1 MATLT
6 DIATAC
12 GVSKATVSRVLN
24 NDSDFSVSLQTR
36 NEILS
41 TAAALNYDVEKQLR
55 SRKKQNLSTQVDS
68 AKPSVLKIGILS
80 HDLTDQTTCDDYY
93 NQIFSSIIS
102 TLNSLT
108 LPFQFEFRHSF
119 RDSYEELEGLDGLI
133 VLGKLRVDPFHPVM
147 NTIKYKLSVDYKAP
161 ENLFDSV
168 RVDFHE
174 VIRTAIA
181 HFHSLGLYDIG
192 FVGAYDYIT
201 DFKTGKRER
210 QLEYR
215 HKAFIDYCLHDH
227 IDPADKVWITDS
239 FYTEECYRMTNAIIQ
254 SGKLP
259 PALLFAADSMAL
271 GAYKA
276 FQEHKSEI
284 GRDVSIIGIDNLYFT
299 SFLSPPLTTVSLNI
313 PLIGAAASHMLL
325 SQIQGRTC
333 PLTVHTPIHLIERG
347 SCRPAPPPG

>member
-1 MATLT
+1 MATLS

-24 NDSDFSVSLQTR
+24 NDSDFSVSPQTR
-36 NEILS
+36 SEILS
-41 TAAALNYDVEKQLR
+41 TAAAMNYDMDKQLR
-55 SRKKQNLSTQVDS
+55 SRKKQSPSIQADS
-68 AKPSVLKIGILS
+68 PKPSVLKIGILS

-119 RDSYEELEGLDGLI
+119 RDSYEKLAGLDGLI
-133 VLGKLRVDPFHPVM
+133 ILGKLNMDPFHPVM
-147 NTIKYKLSVDYKAP
+147 DTIKYKLSVDYQAP
-161 ENLFDSV
+161 DNLFDSI

-174 VIRTAIA
+174 VIHTAIA

-201 DFKTGKRER
+201 DFKTGKKER

-227 IDPADKVWITDS
+227 IDPADRIWITDS
-239 FYTEECYRMTNAIIQ
+239 FHTEDCYRLTNAIIQ

-276 FQEHKSEI
+276 LQEHKIEI
-284 GRDVSIIGIDNLYFT
+284 GKDISIIGIDNLYFT

-313 PLIGAAASHMLL
+313 PLIGAAAGQMLL
-325 SQIQGRTC
+325 SQIQGRSY
-333 PLTVHTPIHLIERG
+333 PLTVHTPIHLVERK
-347 SCRPAPPPG
+347 SCRPVISHP

>member
-24 NDSDFSVSLQTR
+24 NDSDFSVSPQTR
-36 NEILS
+36 SEILS
-41 TAAALNYDVEKQLR
+41 TAAAMNYDMDKQLR
-55 SRKKQNLSTQVDS
+55 SRKRQSLSIQTDS
-68 AKPSVLKIGILS
+68 IKPSVLKIGILS
-80 HDLTDQTTCDDYY
+80 HDLSDQTTCDDYY

-119 RDSYEELEGLDGLI
+119 HDSYEELAGLDGLI
-133 VLGKLRVDPFHPVM
+133 ILGKLNVDPFHPVM
-147 NTIKYKLSVDYKAP
+147 DTIKYKLSVDYKAP
-161 ENLFDSV
+161 DNLFDSI

-174 VIRTAIA
+174 VVHTAIA
-181 HFHSLGLYDIG
+181 HFHSLGIYDIG

-201 DFKTGKRER
+201 DYKTGKKKR

-227 IDPADKVWITDS
+227 IDPADRIWITDS
-239 FYTEECYRMTNAIIQ
+239 FHTEDCYRLTNAIIQ

-276 FQEHKSEI
+276 FQEHKIEI
-284 GRDVSIIGIDNLYFT
+284 GKDISIIGIDNLYFT

-313 PLIGAAASHMLL
+313 PLIGSAAGQMLL
-325 SQIQGRTC
+325 SQIQGRNY
-333 PLTVHTPIHLIERG
+333 PLTVHTPIHLVERK
-347 SCRPAPPPG
+347 SCRPATSHP

>member
-24 NDSDFSVSLQTR
+24 NDSDFSVSPQTR
-36 NEILS
+36 SQILS
-41 TAAALNYDVEKQLR
+41 TAAVLNYDVDKQLR
-55 SRKKQNLSTQVDS
+55 SRKKQNLSMLNDS
-68 AKPSVLKIGILS
+68 PKPSVLKIGILS
-80 HDLTDQTTCDDYY
+80 HDLTDQTTRDDYY

-102 TLNSLT
+102 TLNNLS

-133 VLGKLRVDPFHPVM
+133 VLGKLCIDPFHPIIAK
-147 NTIKYKLSVDYKAP
+147 IKYKLAVDYEAP

-174 VIRTAIA
+174 VIQTAIA
-181 HFHSLGLYDIG
+181 YFHSLGLYDIG
-192 FVGAYDYIT
+192 YVGAYDYIT

-215 HKAFIDYCLHDH
+215 HKAFINYCLHDH
-227 IDPADKVWITDS
+227 IDPTDRIWITDS
-239 FYTEECYRMTNAIIQ
+239 FHTEECYRMTNSIIQ

-276 FQEHKSEI
+276 FQEHKIEV
-284 GRDVSIIGIDNLYFT
+284 GRDISVIGIDDLYFT

-313 PLIGAAASHMLL
+313 PLIGAAAGQMLL
-325 SQIQGRTC
+325 SQIQGRTY
-333 PLTVHTPIHLIERG
+333 PLTVHTPIRLIERG
-347 SCRPAPPPG
+347 SCRPAPSHS